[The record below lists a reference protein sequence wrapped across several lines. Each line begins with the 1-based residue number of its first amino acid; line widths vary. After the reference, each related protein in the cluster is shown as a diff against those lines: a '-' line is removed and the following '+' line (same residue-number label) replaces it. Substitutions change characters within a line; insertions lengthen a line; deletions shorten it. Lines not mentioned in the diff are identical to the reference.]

1 MRLTRWIYP
10 ALLIPTLLAGCHSSA
25 DRAERGRTLNNTE
38 LFVVGKVELVPPLKP
53 EEQDLKTAGS
63 GRLKNRIY
71 VFLSDRFID
80 MQNLGMTGGK
90 HAALVDLNKTFT
102 AKRRASAPL
111 YYSGGMVWMQSA
123 ATYSGFMN
131 RRTTVQTDHLYLPS
145 QYTFAVEPKD
155 KAIYIGTWRYH
166 RNEFNQIKKVEYID
180 EYAQA
185 LRDYRQFVGDA
196 SAPLRKVTP
205 RKAGSQ

>member
-1 MRLTRWIYP
+1 MRPTYWMYGAVLV
-10 ALLIPTLLAGCHSSA
+10 ALLGGCHSSA
-25 DRAERGRTLNNTE
+25 DRADRGRTPSNNE

-80 MQNLGMTGGK
+80 MHNLGMGGGK
-90 HAALVDLNKTFT
+90 HAALVELNKTFT
-102 AKRRASAPL
+102 AKRRGSAPM

-180 EYAQA
+180 EYPQA
-185 LRDYRQFVGDA
+185 LRAYREFVGDGA
-196 SAPLRKVTP
+196 APLRKVAP
-205 RKAGSQ
+205 RKSDSP